1 MGVPEAMARNS
12 DNTTAATR
20 RHIAHAIK
28 QGYLDFDIALEV
40 DGNGWRSYYPPWED
54 LGAATWGTTWSE
66 AVNNIDEVLGMILD
80 EIREGGINAEEI
92 AQRGGLPITEPAA
105 SGGPNDLRRRVC
117 FSATANR

>member
-1 MGVPEAMARNS
+1 MARNS

-28 QGYLDFDIALEV
+28 QGYLDFDITLEV

-66 AVNNIDEVLGMILD
+66 AVNNIDEVLGWKRMAFKPAD
-80 EIREGGINAEEI
+80 EVWDDSRRNPGGGN
-92 AQRGGLPITEPAA
+92 
-105 SGGPNDLRRRVC
+105 
-117 FSATANR
+117 

>member
-1 MGVPEAMARNS
+1 MARNS

-28 QGYLDFDIALEV
+28 QGYLDFDITLEV

-80 EIREGGINAEEI
+80 EIREGELTPK
-92 AQRGGLPITEPAA
+92 R
-105 SGGPNDLRRRVC
+105 SPNEAGCPSLNQLQAVDP
-117 FSATANR
+117 TI